1 MIPVSNAAEQ
11 SCSGSARSSIVVY
24 RRSWHDIFR
33 ERLGTPAKKEKEQK
47 KELFGTGRL
56 VETAAGMEID
66 QGGLRQHFLDDFHTC
81 LKKPRTKRFGFFT
94 VTHKPN
100 GRNQPRELGQATQI
114 SETSLKQNRGHYRRL
129 LTDVNIF
136 EHH

>member
-1 MIPVSNAAEQ
+1 MIPVNNAAEQ
-11 SCSGSARSSIVVY
+11 TSHALGPLGRQSSSIG
-24 RRSWHDIFR
+24 DP
-33 ERLGTPAKKEKEQK
+33 GTTFFVNGSEFMQRKKCSD
-47 KELFGTGRL
+47 GRP

-100 GRNQPRELGQATQI
+100 GGNQPTGI
-114 SETSLKQNRGHYRRL
+114 GPSNPNLKNV
-129 LTDVNIF
+129 T
-136 EHH
+136 